1 MLSVGSQTSGRREG
15 GRAAQQGRRFSAA
28 LGAPGAATVG
38 KDGSLVRA
46 ALALGDRSPSKPRG
60 REENRSE
67 MAAPLRVQGP
77 TRIHRLEI
85 IK

>member
-60 REENRSE
+60 RENRSQ